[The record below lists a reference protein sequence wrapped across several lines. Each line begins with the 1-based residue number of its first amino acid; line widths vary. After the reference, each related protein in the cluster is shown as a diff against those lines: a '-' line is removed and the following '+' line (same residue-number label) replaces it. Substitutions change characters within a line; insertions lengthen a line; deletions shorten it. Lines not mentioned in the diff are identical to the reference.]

1 MALFVKISLMEEVI
15 KKILILLGY
24 YIYLLVI
31 AFVVGLPF
39 LIVGVLIANWF
50 YSKYGKRLEEEL
62 KKKYEKERE
71 ES

>member
-1 MALFVKISLMEEVI
+1 M
-15 KKILILLGY
+15 ILLGY
-24 YIYLLVI
+24 YLYLLVI

-50 YSKYGKRLEEEL
+50 YNKYGKRLEEEL

>member
-1 MALFVKISLMEEVI
+1 MEEVI
-15 KKILILLGY
+15 KKALILLGY
-24 YIYLLVI
+24 YVYLLVI

-50 YSKYGKRLEEEL
+50 YNKYGKRLEEEL

>member
-1 MALFVKISLMEEVI
+1 MEEVI

-50 YSKYGKRLEEEL
+50 YNKYGKRLEEEL

-71 ES
+71 EP

>member
-1 MALFVKISLMEEVI
+1 MED
-15 KKILILLGY
+15 ILHKLLVLIGY

-31 AFVVGLPF
+31 AFIVGIPF
-39 LIVGVLIANWF
+39 LIVGIILANWF
-50 YSKYGKRLEEEL
+50 YNKYGKRLEEEL